1 MNDDLYP
8 IDDDMTSSVLLFRAD
23 GAWKSANQE
32 RSQALLW
39 AMIRANVVAF
49 LYCVFPRVCMM
60 GFRYAQPFLL
70 ERSIEFANNPE
81 DPDRVG
87 WALTAAFGLVFLG
100 LAISSGSYYHMNY
113 RFVTSTRGS
122 LVSLIYAKTMDL
134 SITALDESVAVTLM
148 SNDTGK
154 LRGDSCRARTAQL
167 TPTIRSRM
175 PGISESP

>member
-1 MNDDLYP
+1 MVP
-8 IDDDMTSSVLLFRAD
+8 STS
-23 GAWKSANQE
+23 
-32 RSQALLW
+32 
-39 AMIRANVVAF
+39 
-49 LYCVFPRVCMM
+49 
-60 GFRYAQPFLL
+60 

-167 TPTIRSRM
+167 TLTIRSRM
-175 PGISESP
+175 PGIPESP